1 MSLTETNNYV
11 IAQNVRKRRKG
22 VSTRRAIRGWNQTLN
37 SSVRE
42 TDKSRNSHVA
52 IVVVFF
58 TRSGCVGDLTS
69 IMSVAISTYTWTLK
83 PPLRKSESVLMVS
96 CSL

>member
-1 MSLTETNNYV
+1 M
-11 IAQNVRKRRKG
+11 
-22 VSTRRAIRGWNQTLN
+22 N

-42 TDKSRNSHVA
+42 TDESRNSHVA

-96 CSL
+96 CSLCVMVLSAFSFFEGAIEFGRVKMTSSPSTASSVT